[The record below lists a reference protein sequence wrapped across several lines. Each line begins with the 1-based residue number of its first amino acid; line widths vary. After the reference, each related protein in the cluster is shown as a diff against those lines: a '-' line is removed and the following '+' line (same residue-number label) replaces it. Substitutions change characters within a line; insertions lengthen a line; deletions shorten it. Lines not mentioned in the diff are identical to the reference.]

1 MAYVYRHIR
10 VDKNEPFY
18 IGIGSDSIYRRAKTR
33 DGRNKIWKGIVKRSN
48 FEVDILFDDISFDEA
63 KQKEIEFIS
72 LYGRIDKGT
81 GTLCNLTDGGEG
93 MLGAIVSEETRLK
106 RSIAN
111 KGNKSRTGQKLSDE
125 QKAKLSAIHKGK
137 KKIYTKEGYEAFLKA
152 REKTK
157 GRKQPQEE
165 IERRRLSNTG
175 KKRSEEFKQR
185 MREANLGKKMSE
197 EARKKMSEYW
207 TGRKRKPYS
216 EETRRKISEAQ
227 QKLSLIRK
235 IKKTNMITLSQEQLR
250 DLEILLLETP
260 FKYAQPILNILQKA
274 AQEQAPKEEVK
285 AD

>member
-1 MAYVYRHIR
+1 MAYIYRHIR

-48 FEVDILFDDISFDEA
+48 FEVDILFDDISFDKA

-125 QKAKLSAIHKGK
+125 QKAKLSAIHKGRK
-137 KKIYTKEGYEAFLKA
+137 KVYTKEGYEAFLKA

-165 IERRRLSNTG
+165 IERRRLANTG
-175 KKRSEEFKQR
+175 KKRSDEI
-185 MREANLGKKMSE
+185 
-197 EARKKMSEYW
+197 RKKMSE
-207 TGRKRKPYS
+207 T
-216 EETRRKISEAQ
+216 Q

-285 AD
+285 ED